1 MYVSPIAND
10 ILAGHLL
17 NYGAVSFMT
26 ETPMRLKSGLVTPIY
41 VDNRSLTGH
50 PDAWRDIIE
59 TTCSRI
65 AQLGLKFDIIA
76 GVEGAG
82 VSHAAALAYRLGKPS
97 IFVRQRAKTYGDHS
111 RVEGTSVKGKRVLI
125 IEDHISTGLSLLS
138 AVEGLKAE
146 GAIVEDCLAITSF
159 GIDETTKL
167 FQKESVKCH
176 ELLDFT
182 LVLDKA
188 LDEGIIDAPKKV
200 LLLDWLANP
209 WTWAARNGLTPT
221 GNEN

>member
-10 ILAGHLL
+10 ILAGHLI

-26 ETPMRLKSGLVTPIY
+26 DSPMRLKSGLVTPIY
-41 VDNRSLTGH
+41 VDNRSLTAH

-59 TTCSRI
+59 TMCSRI

-97 IFVRQRAKTYGDHS
+97 IFVRQRPKTYGDHS
-111 RVEGTSVKGKRVLI
+111 RVEGSSVKGKRILI

-138 AVEGLKAE
+138 AVEGMKRSSSSRTRRLSATN
-146 GAIVEDCLAITSF
+146 CSTSRWF
-159 GIDETTKL
+159 LTRRL
-167 FQKESVKCH
+167 RS
-176 ELLDFT
+176 
-182 LVLDKA
+182 
-188 LDEGIIDAPKKV
+188 
-200 LLLDWLANP
+200 
-209 WTWAARNGLTPT
+209 ARLIRRSAKS
-221 GNEN
+221 

>member
-10 ILAGHLL
+10 ILAGHLI

-26 ETPMRLKSGLVTPIY
+26 DAPMRLKSGLVTPIY

-111 RVEGTSVKGKRVLI
+111 RVEGPSVKGKRVLI
-125 IEDHISTGLSLLS
+125 IEDPTGLSLLS

-167 FQKESVKCH
+167 FEKENVTCH

-182 LVLDKA
+182 LVLEKA
-188 LDEGIIDAPKKV
+188 VEMGKIDEEKK
-200 LLLDWLANP
+200 LLLIDWLANP